1 MKKKVLIALLVVA
14 IISVSVMAFAGC
26 DNKVKVGYQSGT
38 TGQFYTAEHINLKP
52 MGYTN
57 AALAVENMIA
67 GRIEYVITDIAPAK
81 SIASLDKYKDK
92 VKVIDIGLTDEFYG
106 FAVNKGRDDLR
117 LQLNEFMTNNEQK
130 LKELQIA
137 YISGVVEPKMIV
149 SGDENAENALIVA
162 TSADFEPFEYA
173 VGNFYSGYDLEV
185 MQMFCEAYGYQLV
198 IKDMNFDAIINYVNL
213 GSAHIG
219 AAALTWS
226 EERAKNVNFTVG
238 YYDATQVIICM
249 ADDTTFDDCKSRED
263 VEAILNSLKK

>member
-26 DNKVKVGYQSGT
+26 DNRVKVGYQSGT
-38 TGQFYTAEHINLKP
+38 TGQFYTDELINIKG
-52 MGYTN
+52 MGYTD

-81 SIASLDKYKDK
+81 TIASQDKYKDK
-92 VKVIDIGLTDEFYG
+92 VKVIDIPLTDEFYG

-130 LKELQIA
+130 LKDLQIA
-137 YISGVVEPKMIV
+137 YITGVVEPKMIV

-162 TSADFEPFEYA
+162 TAANFPPFEYIE
-173 VGNFYSGYDLEV
+173 GNFYAGYDLEV
-185 MQMFCEAYGYQLV
+185 MQMFCEAYNYQLV
-198 IKDMNFDAIINYVNL
+198 IKNMNFDAIINNVNL

>member
-26 DNKVKVGYQSGT
+26 DNKVKVGFQAGT
-38 TGQFYTAEHINLKP
+38 TGQFYTEDYINLKP
-52 MGYTN
+52 MTYTN
-57 AALAVENMIA
+57 AALAVEDMVA
-67 GRIEYVITDIAPAK
+67 GRIKYVITDIAPAK

-92 VKVIDIGLTDEFYG
+92 VKVIDIGLTDEFYC
-106 FAVNKGRDDLR
+106 FAVNKGRDDLKS
-117 LQLNEFMTNNEQK
+117 QLNEFMTNNEQK
-130 LKELQIA
+130 LKDLQIA
-137 YISGVVEPKMIV
+137 YIAGTNEQKTIV
-149 SGDENAENALIVA
+149 SGDEKADNALIVA
-162 TSADFEPFEYA
+162 TSADFPPFEYT
-173 VGNFYSGYDLEV
+173 VGNFYAGYDLEV
-185 MQMFCEAYGYQLV
+185 MQMFCEAYNYQLV
-198 IKDMNFDAIINYVNL
+198 IKNMSFDAIVNYVNL

-226 EERAKNVNFTVG
+226 EERAKNVNFSER